1 MGEDDI
7 SNTED
12 VNSLLE
18 PVQTLQKQ
26 NVWLNILLLIV
37 VGAAVFV
44 PRVANIGQYVTIDE
58 VTWIVY
64 GGNFY
69 YALGQREFEQTYQR
83 EHPAVPLYWA
93 ATGAFL
99 VEFPEYRG
107 LGQGY
112 LEGFKKTANYYRTQG
127 VDPLDLL
134 KTARIFMVIG
144 NTILMMGAFW
154 MARKLVG
161 VWPALVGFLLIAFD
175 PFHITHTQIVHVDGF
190 LGSCMFFSVVA
201 FLGYLYAGRKPRYL
215 VLAGA
220 GAGLA
225 WVTRAIS
232 LFLLPFFG
240 LLLLVAWLVE
250 RRESDAKGKWPAGF
264 WKRIMLPLVWLS
276 LAGAGVFVVLWPAMW
291 VAPIQTLQRMLEKI
305 LFYSASGGT
314 SLNVFFAG
322 EIYTHVRPSVAFY
335 PITFLWRTT
344 PVILLGLLAAV
355 IGARWPSG
363 LTARKG
369 VRQVMLGLALFAA
382 LYTVYITIPARVFDR
397 YLHPVYAPLDL
408 LAGIGLMGVVSRL
421 GSVNVQAIRRYGAA
435 VVLALLVAIQLGS
448 ALVVYP
454 YPISYYNPL
463 LGGLREAPEVM
474 MVGWGEGLDQVGR
487 YLRAKPDGDS
497 LRVMS
502 WYGTGPL
509 SFYLGDEYQI
519 YTLDVLWS
527 RDANREYTEADY
539 AVLYVNQVQR
549 QASQELT
556 DYLTQFSP
564 EHVVT
569 INGLEYAW
577 VYNLHDFPLPAFIPP
592 EFR

>member
-1 MGEDDI
+1 ML
-7 SNTED
+7 T
-12 VNSLLE
+12 
-18 PVQTLQKQ
+18 PQKQ
-26 NVWLNILLLIV
+26 NIWLHIGLLIL
-37 VGAAVFV
+37 VGVSVFV
-44 PRVANIGQYVTIDE
+44 PRVANIDQYVTVDE
-58 VTWIVY
+58 ITWIVY

-69 YALGQREFEQTYQR
+69 YALGQREFDQTYQR
-83 EHPAVPLYWA
+83 EHPAIPLYWA
-93 ATGAFL
+93 ATASFL

-112 LEGFKKTANYYRTQG
+112 LVGFKKTADYYRSQG

-134 KTARIFMVIG
+134 RTARIFMVIG
-144 NTILMMGAFW
+144 NTLLLMGAFW
-154 MARKLVG
+154 IARKLVG

-175 PFHITHTQIVHVDGF
+175 PFHITHTQIIHVDGF
-190 LGSCMFFSVVA
+190 LGSGMFFAVVA
-201 FLGYLYAGRKPRYL
+201 FLGYLYGGRKPLYL
-215 VLAGA
+215 ILAGA

-240 LLLLVAWLVE
+240 LMLLIAWLAE
-250 RRESDAKGKWPAGF
+250 RRENDVKGDWLVGF
-264 WKRIMLPLVWLS
+264 WKQIVLPLIWLS
-276 LAGAGVFVVLWPAMW
+276 VMGMAVFVLLWPAMW

-305 LFYSASGGT
+305 LFYSRSGGT

-322 EIYTHVRPSVAFY
+322 EIYTHVRPSVTFY

-344 PVILLGLLAAV
+344 PVILLGLLAAF
-355 IGARWPSG
+355 IGARWPFG
-363 LTARKG
+363 LTARKA
-369 VRQVMLGLALFAA
+369 VRGAMLGLALFAA
-382 LYTVYITIPARVFDR
+382 LYTIYITIPARVFDR

-408 LAGIGLMGVVSRL
+408 LAGIGLVGVIARL
-421 GSVNVQAIRRYGAA
+421 GSLNIQAVKRYGA
-435 VVLALLVAIQLGS
+435 VIGLVLLVAFQLGS
-448 ALVVYP
+448 ALSVYP
-454 YPISYYNPL
+454 YYISYYNPL
-463 LGGLREAPEVM
+463 LGGLQKAPQMM
-474 MVGWGEGLDQVGR
+474 MVGWGEGLDEVGR

-527 RDANREYTEADY
+527 DDASREYAEADY

-549 QASQELT
+549 KASQELT
-556 DYLTQFSP
+556 DYLTQFAP
-564 EHVVT
+564 EYTVT

-577 VYNLHDFPLPAFIPP
+577 VYNLHDLPLPAFVPA
-592 EFR
+592 EYR